1 MLVTLAGM
9 KILDRELQFMYLQLI
24 VYQYVLV

>member
-9 KILDRELQFMYLQLI
+9 KILDRELLFMYLQLI